1 MGLNRCR
8 YIFIQARDSYMLSFF
23 SLIRIHHWLKNLLV
37 LFPAFF
43 SGKFFCPQEL
53 FLSFR
58 AFFSFSLLASAVYIF
73 NDLYDMKKDQRHPV
87 KCHRPLASGKVSKL
101 SAILMFLFLIVLS
114 VVLDLAYSS
123 TRSSLVILLIYLI
136 LNLGYSISW
145 KNIPLVDIVILAS
158 GFVLRLFYGGEFM
171 QIPISH
177 WLFLCIMTS
186 AMFLG
191 IGKRRNEL
199 RQFGEKRKTRL
210 VLHFYKE
217 TFLDQHLHNF
227 GVLALV
233 FYSLWTLTISTTG
246 IALVWSVPFCIL
258 LFFRYTYIIESSQSS
273 GDPVNVIIKDWPL
286 LTLIGCWGIF
296 LLFALYGHF
305 FYEYL

>member
-1 MGLNRCR
+1 M
-8 YIFIQARDSYMLSFF
+8 ISFF
-23 SLIRIHHWLKNLLV
+23 SLIRIRHWLKNLLI
-37 LFPAFF
+37 LFPVFF
-43 SGKFFCPQEL
+43 SGKLFQSQEL
-53 FLSFR
+53 FYSFI
-58 AFFSFSLLASAVYIF
+58 AFFSFSFLASAVYIF

-87 KCHRPLASGKVSKL
+87 KCHRPLASGKISKR
-101 SAILMFLFLIVLS
+101 SAVFLFFLLIVIS
-114 VVLDLAYSS
+114 VVLDFSYSS
-123 TRSSLVILLIYLI
+123 ARSSLVILLIYLI
-136 LNLGYSISW
+136 FNLGYSVSW

-158 GFVLRLFYGGEFM
+158 GFVLRLFYGGAFM
-171 QIPISH
+171 HIPISH

-199 RQFGEKRKTRL
+199 RQLGGKRKTRV

-273 GDPVNVIIKDWPL
+273 GDPVNVILKDWPL
-286 LTLIGCWGIF
+286 LTLILCWGIF
-296 LLFALYGHF
+296 LLLALYGYF
-305 FYEYL
+305 VYEYL